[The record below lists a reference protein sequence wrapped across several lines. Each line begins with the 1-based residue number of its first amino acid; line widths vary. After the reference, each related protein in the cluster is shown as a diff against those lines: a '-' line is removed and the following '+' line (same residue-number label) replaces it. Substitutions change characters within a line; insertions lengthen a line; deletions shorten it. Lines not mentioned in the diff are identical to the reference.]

1 MSLPAHG
8 MAERLAP
15 GVYRVDAIR
24 PSNAINVLLTEEEDG
39 WTLVDTGIAASAPRI
54 EAVLEA
60 LGPGI
65 PGLRKVFLTHQHTD
79 HTGGLKRILERAPG
93 AELWAP
99 EHEAE
104 VVSGRRGYDPQS
116 GRLLRILSRGARPP
130 GVPVDRVLGE
140 GETVAGFRIIATPG
154 HTPGHVSLL
163 RDADGLLFTAD
174 AFGCM
179 PRRLRVG
186 VRRAFCTDPPQAKRS
201 AQRLMDEDFATV
213 VMSHGPVLRGI
224 GARERLQK
232 ALEECDYV

>member
-1 MSLPAHG
+1 M
-8 MAERLAP
+8 
-15 GVYRVDAIR
+15 
-24 PSNAINVLLTEEEDG
+24 
-39 WTLVDTGIAASAPRI
+39 
-54 EAVLEA
+54 
-60 LGPGI
+60 
-65 PGLRKVFLTHQHTD
+65 
-79 HTGGLKRILERAPG
+79 
-93 AELWAP
+93 
-99 EHEAE
+99 
-104 VVSGRRGYDPQS
+104 
-116 GRLLRILSRGARPP
+116 
-130 GVPVDRVLGE
+130 LGE